1 MTKKIILLMT
11 ILALFSACQ
20 SLIEDIRID
29 KSKPMPVLTAQI
41 LQDHDTHRIS
51 VYNSSGADCSESLTA
66 QVRCRVNDGPEFE
79 VPWTDYSGFLFNY
92 RFIPGDKLTVTA
104 RLGNQTASAS
114 AIVPACQ
121 GSIVKV
127 DTMSLNILV
136 EDDDIIAY
144 VDPDGNQ
151 VHSYTYTEQHYDIQ
165 VQDFPDEQET
175 HYFLFQME
183 DVVYT
188 IDSSGRATDSLFSS
202 HHFVNSGDALLHPG
216 GNSLFGE
223 IGLSENVFSLFTNVS
238 FASSTHTFRLED
250 ENYDDA
256 LWAVLRSGSL
266 EVGDSA
272 RLECRI
278 KLYTLTQDEY
288 TYLNCI
294 SSEQGGFYISGLS
307 EPIVYPSNVKGG
319 LGFVSIVTPAI
330 YTLRYPTIAYSE
342 DMRVI
347 YYDSE

>member
-1 MTKKIILLMT
+1 MPKKIILLMT

-29 KSKPMPVLTAQI
+29 KNKPVPVLTAQI
-41 LQDHDTHRIS
+41 QQDHDTHRIS
-51 VYNSSGADCSESLTA
+51 VYKSYGADCSESLSA
-66 QVRCRVNDGPEFE
+66 LVSCRVNDGPEFE

-92 RFIPGDKLTVTA
+92 RFVPGDKLTVTA
-104 RLGNQTASAS
+104 RLGDLSASAS
-114 AIVPACQ
+114 AVVPACQ

-127 DTMSLNILV
+127 DTMSLCILV

-144 VDPDGNQ
+144 VDSNGNQ
-151 VHSYTYTEQHYDIQ
+151 VPTYTYTEQHYSIQ
-165 VQDFPDEQET
+165 VQDFPDDQET

-188 IDSSGRATDSLFSS
+188 IDSSGSVTDSLFSS
-202 HHFVNSGDALLHPG
+202 HDFVNTGDPLLHPG
-216 GNSLFGE
+216 GNSLFGD

-238 FASSTHTFRLED
+238 FASGTHTFQLED
-250 ENYDDA
+250 SEYDAA
-256 LWAVLRSGSL
+256 LWGVLRSGSL

-288 TYLNCI
+288 IYLNCI
-294 SSEQGGFYISGLS
+294 SSEQSGFYISGLS

-330 YTLRYPTIAYSE
+330 YTLRYPTVAYSE
-342 DMRVI
+342 DMRI
-347 YYDSE
+347 LYYDSN